1 MRGSHIR
8 TGAVICAVVLS
19 LAWGTGARAQG
30 PDEAYEYAR
39 EKYLSLVSSP
49 ERMEWRESWED
60 VIDTFLVVVLDHPDS
75 ERADDALYMV
85 GILYRDLYNKAK
97 NPRDLNLSL
106 EAFVNLVDNYPTSN
120 LADDGLLVAG
130 DISLHLLDEGGR
142 AYCLYARLVREYPEG
157 DMVDDARERIAG
169 LDEASV
175 VSDCMGDGVDESA
188 GVEFPAPRE
197 IETSLA
203 VTDESPTVDGPV
215 VGGLR
220 YHTGPEYTRLVLDLD
235 DEGTCSFGMLPPDEE
250 TGLSDRLFVDIPGAT
265 WPGADSEP
273 TIINDDRIEKV
284 RIGAGGDKTLRL
296 VLDLTGPKVCS
307 VFTLSSPD
315 RIVIDVFSEE
325 EDVASAPW
333 KETEDASG
341 DAGNDTAG
349 EDVAIPTPEKEAQK
363 RGDLEPVD
371 ITVVVLD
378 PGHGG
383 KDPGAVGPT
392 GYYEKTANL
401 KIAKYLK
408 EYIEDRLGLVV
419 IMTRTDDTYLSL
431 KERTAI
437 ANDRDADLFISLHNN
452 ANKSSSP
459 YGISTYYLSVTSD
472 EKALG
477 VAAREN
483 FTTVEKLSELD
494 IILTDLMVSAKR
506 NESSLLGTFVQNGM
520 VAETSDTYDKINDMG
535 VLPGP
540 FWVLVGAQMPSI
552 LIEGSFI
559 SNTRE
564 EKRLQDE
571 EYLKALADG
580 ICDGVEKYIT
590 EINTARMNW

>member
-1 MRGSHIR
+1 MMSGSRFKI
-8 TGAVICAVVLS
+8 GAVVCAVLFS
-19 LAWGTGARAQG
+19 LVWGVRAPAQG
-30 PDEAYEYAR
+30 PDEVYEYAR
-39 EKYLSLVSSP
+39 EKYLALVSNP

-60 VIDTFLVVVLDHPDS
+60 VIDAFLVVVLDHPKS
-75 ERADDALYMV
+75 EQADDALYMA
-85 GILYRDLYNKAK
+85 GILYRDLYNKSK
-97 NPRDLNLSL
+97 TPRDLKLSL
-106 EAFVNLVDNYPTSN
+106 EAFVNLADNYPTST
-120 LADDGLLVAG
+120 LADDGLLLAG
-130 DISLHLLDEGGR
+130 DVYLHMLDDGES
-142 AYCLYARLVREYPEG
+142 AYCLYARLVQEHPDG
-157 DMVDDARERIAG
+157 DMVRDARERIAG
-169 LDEASV
+169 LDEAFV
-175 VSDCMGDGVDESA
+175 VSDCMDDDSSETA
-188 GVEFPAPRE
+188 EEALPAPRE
-197 IETSLA
+197 IETSSAL
-203 VTDESPTVDGPV
+203 TDESPAPDGPV
-215 VGGLR
+215 ICGLR

-235 DEGTCSFGMLPPDEE
+235 QEGTCSYGMLSPDESA
-250 TGLSDRLFVDIPGAT
+250 GLSDRLFLDIPGAT
-265 WPGADSEP
+265 WPGVDSDP
-273 TIINDDRIEKV
+273 TIINDDRVERV
-284 RIGAGGDKTLRL
+284 RIGAGDDGAFRL

-307 VFTLSSPD
+307 VFTLSGPD
-315 RIVIDVFSEE
+315 RIVVDVFSEE
-325 EDVASAPW
+325 ESIASVSYEEA
-333 KETEDASG
+333 A
-341 DAGNDTAG
+341 DTLESTDDDTPV
-349 EDVAIPTPEKEAQK
+349 EDVAIPSPE
-363 RGDLEPVD
+363 RDDIVPVD
-371 ITVVVLD
+371 IGVVVLD

-383 KDPGAVGPT
+383 KDPGAVGPS

-401 KIAKYLK
+401 KVANYLK
-408 EYIEDRLGLVV
+408 EYLEDRLGVTV

-437 ANDRDADLFISLHNN
+437 ANEHDADLFISLHNN

-459 YGISTYYLSVTSD
+459 YGISTYYLSITSD

-506 NESSLLGTFVQNGM
+506 NESSLLGTFVQDGM
-520 VAETSDTYDKINDMG
+520 VNETSSSYSQINDMG

-559 SNTRE
+559 SNPRE